1 VDAGSKTGLRQ
12 ASPVY
17 AKPLP
22 HKKSAEQVKDYAKD
36 HPQLTAA
43 LTTFISAVNRS

>member
-17 AKPLP
+17 ATPLP
-22 HKKSAEQVKDYAKD
+22 HKKLAEKVGDYAKD
-36 HPQLTAA
+36 HPELSAA
-43 LTTFISAVNRS
+43 LTTFKRAVNRN